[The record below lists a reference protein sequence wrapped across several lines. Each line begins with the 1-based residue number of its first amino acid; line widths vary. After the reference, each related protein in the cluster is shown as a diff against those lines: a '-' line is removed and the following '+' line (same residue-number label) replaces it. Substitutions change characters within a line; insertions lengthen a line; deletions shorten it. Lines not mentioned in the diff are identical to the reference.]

1 MIVPFSRLRAAH
13 LRIGH
18 RGERLA
24 VASLR
29 ARYCRI
35 LARNYRCPAGE
46 IDIVALDGN
55 CLVFVEVKTRRESSA
70 GRPAAGGNEGPRQR
84 INPAARAYRRTSH
97 RPPNPVRVDQIELRI
112 SRWDVVE
119 LRHWEN
125 HFSAPG
131 FGGWGG

>member
-70 GRPAAGGNEGPRQR
+70 GRPAEGLKDGQRQR
-84 INPAARAYRRTSH
+84 IIAAARHYLRNID
-97 RPPNPVRVDQIELRI
+97 RPRIPVRFDLIELRI